1 MSVVQLPF
9 LVFTASMGEAM
20 LPLSSRVILLP
31 NTPAPTEVTE
41 ERAVVEVA
49 PPPLAALGVGVVEV
63 ADSSSSSS
71 ISGNRGGK

>member
-1 MSVVQLPF
+1 MSG
-9 LVFTASMGEAM
+9 TAEGTKIFDAK
-20 LPLSSRVILLP
+20 SSSGSIETGTRVKLLP
-31 NTPAPTEVTE
+31 NTPAHTEVTE